1 MLEHV
6 SAPFVAV
13 GTAVR
18 HPADPEPV
26 SSTKATTVLVLGVV
40 ALVTGPL
47 VGGMVPAVIALAL
60 GRQARADLV
69 AGRGFLTGAERL
81 RCGEILAMVGLGLA
95 AVTLVVGAL
104 AAMISIAHG
113 AGLHDFPDTVN

>member
-1 MLEHV
+1 
-6 SAPFVAV
+6 
-13 GTAVR
+13 
-18 HPADPEPV
+18 V